1 MAAPNQSPHTPEGR
15 VTRAPDSLNPV
26 GPAWKEAEAAGFD
39 MSLVEENLRMTPWER
54 MVQHDRALRTAIM
67 LREAMEKHNGR
78 R

>member
-1 MAAPNQSPHTPEGR
+1 MAEPDQSQHTPEGR

-54 MVQHDRALRTAIM
+54 LLDHGRALRNAEM
-67 LREAMEKHNGR
+67 LQAAKGR
-78 R
+78 GNVAA